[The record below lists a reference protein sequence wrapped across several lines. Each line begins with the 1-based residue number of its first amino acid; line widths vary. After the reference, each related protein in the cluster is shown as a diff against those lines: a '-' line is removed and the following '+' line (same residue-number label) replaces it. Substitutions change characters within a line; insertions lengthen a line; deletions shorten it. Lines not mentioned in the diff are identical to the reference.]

1 MCKNV
6 LRLITGSISSRSSRR
21 REYNIVILG
30 AGKHHYQCHDNLSS
44 SASFGLADWCS
55 VVQVVLVKAVL
66 QVHSSLSASSG
77 TGVAC
82 LGD

>member
-6 LRLITGSISSRSSRR
+6 LRLITGSTSSRSSRR

-30 AGKHHYQCHDNLSS
+30 AGKHHYCYANLAS

-66 QVHSSLSASSG
+66 QVHSSLSTSSG